1 MRYRE
6 YTTAAAG
13 RDGICV
19 KCPYCGRA
27 ALVTSDGEQARFC
40 CTSCGHSRKRVL
52 MEYSN
57 SIENHCK
64 SCGRYYRVQV
74 PGSHFSVL
82 TAVCP
87 YCGFRMPGRVQKRL
101 ISCRVSREVQR
112 GREPYFGLEL
122 WFLSD
127 CGGKLVWA
135 LNRTHL
141 SCLIDY
147 LSAGLRAGPS
157 EDPAPGLSQ
166 SDRLPKFMKTA
177 KNRKRIIKCL
187 KRMQKL

>member
-6 YTTAAAG
+6 YTAAG

-27 ALVTSDGEQARFC
+27 ALVTADGEQARFC
-40 CTSCGHSRKRVL
+40 CMSCGHSRKRVL
-52 MEYSN
+52 LEYSN

-64 SCGRYYRVQV
+64 SCGRYYRIRV
-74 PGSHFSVL
+74 PGSRFSVL

-87 YCGFRMPGRVQKRL
+87 YCGFRMPGRVQKRPA
-101 ISCRVSREVQR
+101 CYHTGDVQR
-112 GREPYFGLEL
+112 DREPYFGLEL
-122 WFLSD
+122 WFLAD

-141 SCLIDY
+141 AYLIDY
-147 LSAGLRAGPS
+147 LSGGLRTGPS
-157 EDPAPGLSQ
+157 EDPAARLSQ
-166 SDRLPKFMKTA
+166 SDHLPKFMKTA
-177 KNRKRIIKCL
+177 KNRNRVIKCL